1 MISVER
7 IQQGLTPEL
16 QGGSLIALSVSPG
29 FEFYADM
36 NIPVMRTAMLDRI
49 GFSEQAARVLVEDQG
64 INSLVEIRVQSDDKI
79 ESCPEE
85 RFLHAT
91 GPPLDPRRSRTV
103 LQYLRHQAGASEL
116 YSGHRKRYARQHLQH
131 LRIS

>member
-1 MISVER
+1 M
-7 IQQGLTPEL
+7 
-16 QGGSLIALSVSPG
+16 IALSVSPG
-29 FEFYADM
+29 VEFYADM
-36 NIPVMRTAMLDRI
+36 NIPVMRAAMLGRI

-103 LQYLRHQAGASEL
+103 LPSPSGRCLGVVQWSSQTLRSTTFAAFANIVSTNPPQVS
-116 YSGHRKRYARQHLQH
+116 
-131 LRIS
+131 

>member
-1 MISVER
+1 
-7 IQQGLTPEL
+7 LTPEL

-49 GFSEQAARVLVEDQG
+49 GFSEQAARVLVEDQQG
-64 INSLVEIRVQSDDKI
+64 INSLLEIRVQSDDKI

-91 GPPLDPRRSRTV
+91 GPPLDP
-103 LQYLRHQAGASEL
+103 LDPEPFYLRHQAGASEL